1 MLAGSFADGVFGGRG
16 QKKVETFSTRFWHF
30 YEVKVAKKLSRLV
43 RAGFALRAGR
53 ANPSEL
59 KHKNRE
65 GQVTDF
71 GKGLPSEAA
80 RFAAP

>member
-1 MLAGSFADGVFGGRG
+1 MLAGAFADGFFWRPWIEKVGTFLHDLALLRGKSG
-16 QKKVETFSTRFWHF
+16 QKSVS
-30 YEVKVAKKLSRLV
+30 LM
-43 RAGFALRAGR
+43 RAGLAVRTGR